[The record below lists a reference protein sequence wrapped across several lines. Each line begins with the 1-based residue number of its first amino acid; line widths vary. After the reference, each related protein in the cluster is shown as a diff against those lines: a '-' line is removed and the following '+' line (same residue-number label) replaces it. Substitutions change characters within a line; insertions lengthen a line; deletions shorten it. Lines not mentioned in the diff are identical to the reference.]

1 MTPRAL
7 VVDTRLFRTE
17 IMGIKKV
24 TLVMSVFFDKV
35 SVEHKLPRHWD
46 PHLCQELTDLHI
58 IDASGTE
65 HGALFLSKDGR
76 VYRRG
81 QSGPLD
87 PASGPET
94 ELITEL
100 PDGIRAVAVKAVQN
114 DEFLSEIF
122 VLMEDGSL
130 YRMVSMVSKHV
141 STNGILLPGV
151 TQILPPGPVDMFAVG
166 ETSVMVLRDG
176 NLIKLKPDKEAK
188 LSDSPFLFKFKQTK
202 SIDLMGRRVVS
213 LAGFNSHH
221 LILLDDGILY
231 TTAKSS
237 SMARPAS
244 FSSEL
249 RICTPFLGKKMIYF
263 HADGEDVV
271 AVYCD
276 GTMALCKFEEDGDHN
291 RVKIGV
297 LPVFP
302 TEVSGCVTQVQLT
315 NDLVWFLTE
324 SGEVFYIAKN
334 YLSTEDPRTI
344 AKYRRVPSSV
354 LSKVSHLAG
363 TEEKIWFFTDD
374 RQHEP
379 IATPISEELLCGKK
393 DPFKVRMGNQD
404 LVFVD
409 PCGAR
414 KIGFNAGDHVIGPDA
429 KPYLI
434 LGTCNDL
441 LYVQDLSEGLIESLP
456 LPTVEQGLFQWKLCH
471 RRNSELKVVTI
482 DGHAVQIDCSASA
495 LGHISFFESGDV
507 IHHEKFGEG
516 VVLGERCECLW
527 VKYNDKCRACRSKD
541 RTLLHLEH
549 KFVARRGAS
558 VVCKNDMHGVSVP
571 ISEVPLG
578 FIEPGCVVQ
587 SREYGIGVYH
597 GTAVG
602 HSAVSFVKDCGFCR
616 LIPIDPQGLVLK
628 RSLKKQNVCFTCLDY
643 STQHVNVSQDSCLE
657 YGLMPCDYIEIGSDI
672 ALCVGLGSLKEG
684 PVVLFETETMI
695 KHGTGVGAF
704 NVGKLERPFTI
715 LARIA
720 SPCKVK
726 QKLADGSEIELSVD
740 TDDFTG
746 SQFLPGDVLLV
757 GERQI
762 RVQGI
767 ADKQLFVKEKGS
779 DVCEPLQGGNHRLLY
794 RIIGVPTTCKTS
806 TATGFIDLES
816 LRGCGVIPGDLADKE
831 GEKAVVIAGVDESH
845 VIVAGS
851 PVPEVLTVAV

>member
-1 MTPRAL
+1 M
-7 VVDTRLFRTE
+7 VDTRLFRTE

-35 SVEHKLPRHWD
+35 SIEHKLPRHWD
-46 PHLCQELTDLHI
+46 PRLCQELTDLHI

-65 HGALFLSKDGR
+65 SCTIFLSKDGR

-81 QSGPLD
+81 KYWFPES
-87 PASGPET
+87 ASSSKT
-94 ELITEL
+94 EQITEL
-100 PDGIRAVAVKAVQN
+100 PDGIRAVAVKAV
-114 DEFLSEIF
+114 EESFAAL
-122 VLMEDGSL
+122 LEDGSI
-130 YRMVSMVSKHV
+130 Y
-141 STNGILLPGV
+141 GV
-151 TQILPPGPVDMFAVG
+151 ISIFAPELTQILPPGPVEMFAVSQH
-166 ETSVMVLRDG
+166 SVMILRDG
-176 NLIKLKPDKEAK
+176 KLIKYKPDKEAK
-188 LSDSPFLFKFKQTK
+188 PDSPSPKFKQTK

-213 LAGFNSHH
+213 LAGFRCDY

-237 SMARPAS
+237 SVGRPAS

-249 RICTPFLGKKMIYF
+249 HICTPFLGKKMIYF
-263 HADGEDVV
+263 HADGDDVV
-271 AVYCD
+271 GVYCD
-276 GTMALCKFEEDGDHN
+276 GTMALCMFEHDDHN
-291 RVKIGV
+291 RFKIGV

-302 TEVSGCVTQVQLT
+302 ADVSGCVTQVQVT

-324 SGEVFYIAKN
+324 SGDVFYIAKN
-334 YLSTEDPRTI
+334 SFTLDDPQTI
-344 AKYRRVPSSV
+344 AKYRRAPSSV

-379 IATPISEELLCGKK
+379 IATPISEESLCGKK
-393 DPFKVRMGNQD
+393 DPFKVRMGNRD

-414 KIGFNAGDHVIGPDA
+414 KIGFNAGDRVTGTDA

-434 LGTCNDL
+434 LGTCNDSL
-441 LYVQDLSEGLIESLP
+441 VVQDLSEGFIESLP
-456 LPTVEQGLFQWKLCH
+456 LPTAEQGLFQWKLCH
-471 RRNSELKVVTI
+471 RRNSELKLVTI
-482 DGHAVQIDCSASA
+482 DGYTVQIDCSASA
-495 LGHISFFESGDV
+495 LGQISFFESGDV

-527 VKYNDKCRACRSKD
+527 VKYSDKCRACRSKD
-541 RTLLHLEH
+541 RALLHLEH
-549 KFVARRGAS
+549 KFVSRCGAS
-558 VVCKNDMHGVSVP
+558 VVCKKDMHGVSVP
-571 ISEVPLG
+571 ISEVALG
-578 FIEPGCVVQ
+578 LIEPGCVVQ

-602 HSAVSFVKDCGFCR
+602 YCAVSFVKDGGFCR
-616 LIPIDPQGLVLK
+616 LIPSDPHGLVLK

-672 ALCVGLGSLKEG
+672 ALCVGLGSLEEG

-704 NVGKLERPFTI
+704 NIGKLERPFTI

-740 TDDFTG
+740 TNDFTG

-757 GERQI
+757 GERQV

-779 DVCEPLQGGNHRLLY
+779 DVCEPLQGGNHRLVY
-794 RIIGVPTTCKTS
+794 RIVGVPTTCKTAA
-806 TATGFIDLES
+806 ATGFIDLES
-816 LRGCGVIPGDLADKE
+816 LRGCGVIPGDSAEKE
-831 GEKAVVIAGVDESH
+831 GEKATVIAAVDESH
-845 VIVAGS
+845 VIVTGS
-851 PVPEVLTVAV
+851 PAPEVLTVAA